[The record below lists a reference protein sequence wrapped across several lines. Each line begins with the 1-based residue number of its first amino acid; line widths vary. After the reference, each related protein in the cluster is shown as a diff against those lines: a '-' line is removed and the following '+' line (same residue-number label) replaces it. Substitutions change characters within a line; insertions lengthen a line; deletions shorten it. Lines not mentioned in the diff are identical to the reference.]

1 MLKSTDDVF
10 DVPPKLSTPLNS
22 ELFQQIYNDPRNK
35 KSVLRSLGKLYGK
48 EFLAIGFLKFI
59 ADSSGFL
66 SPILLNWVVQF
77 MEDKN
82 EDIRWV
88 CLLFVLFKFFSKKF
102 AGDLNFFFF

>member
-88 CLLFVLFKFFSKKF
+88 CLLFVFFKFFSK
-102 AGDLNFFFF
+102 NSQEI